1 MGRLISMLVFFL
13 TLVVILYTGLRSEPV
28 PQAFEYQDLI
38 HHLAAFAVLV
48 CSARLAF
55 PDTHAF
61 WTVLYCLLFALMIE
75 LTQGLLP
82 LRTPSVGDM
91 AANIVGVLAGLAL
104 ALQAKRLQLQRQA
117 RTGS

>member
-1 MGRLISMLVFFL
+1 MGRSISMLVFFA
-13 TLVVILYTGLRSEPV
+13 TLAVILYTGLRNEPV
-28 PQAFEYQDLI
+28 PQTFEYQDLL

-55 PDTHAF
+55 AETHAF

-82 LRTPSVGDM
+82 LRTPSFADM
-91 AANIVGVLAGLAL
+91 AANVVGVLIGLAL
-104 ALQAKRLQLQRQA
+104 ALQFKRQMLHRQA
-117 RTGS
+117 RS

>member
-1 MGRLISMLVFFL
+1 MGRLLSMLVFFA
-13 TLVVILYTGLRSEPV
+13 TLAVILYTGLRNDPV
-28 PQAFEYQDLI
+28 PQTFEYQDLI

-55 PDTHAF
+55 PGTHAF

-82 LRTPSVGDM
+82 LRTPSASDM
-91 AANIVGVLAGLAL
+91 AANIVGVLVGLAL
-104 ALQAKRLQLQRQA
+104 ALQLKRRILDRQA
-117 RTGS
+117 VRS